1 MECGNYYSPDSG
13 LIGTRWHG
21 IRFENARHRKEL
33 TQANTL
39 YVKVRITSYISTTVT
54 TCCNPIAVGWCTK
67 TKYNLHSPFFYSRS
81 FRGDLNYVNKRTIT
95 NHWPFTLLEPTK
107 GYCLSFAPENR
118 AAHRVA
124 SSIILFFKIVSLK

>member
-39 YVKVRITSYISTTVT
+39 YVKVRITSFKNTVT
-54 TCCNPIAVGWCTK
+54 TCCNPIAPGWCTK
-67 TKYNLHSPFFYSRS
+67 INDNPHSP
-81 FRGDLNYVNKRTIT
+81 
-95 NHWPFTLLEPTK
+95 LLQ
-107 GYCLSFAPENR
+107 S
-118 AAHRVA
+118 
-124 SSIILFFKIVSLK
+124 